1 MKIKALAILAT
12 AGALS
17 TFSSAAHAAE
27 PIAPAPSPP
36 PAAAH
41 PDQLIVVSAPAY
53 GRTRATLK
61 AYEITPEHRR
71 VAFGPWTARI
81 GAHGFAPAGQ
91 KREGDDR
98 TPSGTYGLQFM
109 FGVSPNPG
117 VRYPYRRVNP
127 YDVWD
132 DDPQSPLYNEW
143 VDDRA
148 QDPGVSPESMD
159 VTPAYEYGSVI
170 AYNLARTPDLGSAIF
185 LHVNVAGARP
195 DRRLRLTATR
205 AVTQAPALA
214 GPLAIPDDRNGRRR
228 GQGGPALGP
237 QPFRPSGRAQR
248 NRPPVARRPFPCS
261 LGELLAAQRPVSRRW
276 RRCTVTIEKPIA
288 SRSTPAPIV
297 QRRSKPVNGSVE
309 ALAVVGDVVDLLGT
323 VLVVAGAVVF
333 SGVLLSFDG
342 DVPVVGV
349 GVVVAGVVVGVVVG
363 SSSESS

>member
-1 MKIKALAILAT
+1 MKTTALAILAM

-17 TFSSAAHAAE
+17 TFSSTAHAAE
-27 PIAPAPSPP
+27 PIPPAPPPP
-36 PAAAH
+36 PAVAH

-61 AYEITPEHRR
+61 AYEIAPGRRR

-117 VRYPYRRVNP
+117 VRYPYRRVHP

-143 VDDRA
+143 VDERA
-148 QDPGVSPESMD
+148 QDPGVSPEAMD

-185 LHVNVAGARP
+185 LHVNVAGAGP
-195 DRRLRLTATR
+195 TAGC
-205 AVTQAPALA
+205 VSLP
-214 GPLAIPDDRNGRRR
+214 R
-228 GQGGPALGP
+228 GQLLKLL
-237 QPFRPSGRAQR
+237 RWLDPSQS
-248 NRPPVARRPFPCS
+248 PM
-261 LGELLAAQRPVSRRW
+261 
-276 RRCTVTIEKPIA
+276 IEM
-288 SRSTPAPIV
+288 
-297 QRRSKPVNGSVE
+297 G
-309 ALAVVGDVVDLLGT
+309 
-323 VLVVAGAVVF
+323 
-333 SGVLLSFDG
+333 
-342 DVPVVGV
+342 VGV
-349 GVVVAGVVVGVVVG
+349 GRAGQR
-363 SSSESS
+363 